1 MINLAESWAV
11 IPAAGMGSRLR
22 PHTHTTPKPLL
33 HVAGKPIL
41 GYILDEVVR
50 LGIRKVALVVG
61 YMGDQII
68 AFAEKEYH
76 NCEIVPVVQDN
87 QQGLGHAVFLTRE
100 WADGYPTLIIYGD
113 TIIEGDFSSA
123 VTVEADGTIGVQR
136 VEDPRRFGVVQV
148 DGKRINRLVEK
159 PEEFVSDLAIVG
171 INFVRRSD
179 LLFESLDKLM
189 QQNLRT
195 RGEYQ
200 LTDAFGL
207 MVEKGANLEAF
218 QVDHWFDCG
227 APDSLLETNR
237 HLLDHRASAVSREG
251 VILVPPVFVSDSAE
265 IEMSVL
271 GPYVSVGDGAK
282 VSHALIRDSIIG
294 EEARVTGCFLERS
307 LVGENAVVEA
317 GPRKLNVG
325 DSSEVSLY

>member
-1 MINLAESWAV
+1 
-11 IPAAGMGSRLR
+11 MGRRLR

-68 AFAEKEYH
+68 AFAEKEYR

-87 QQGLGHAVFLTRE
+87 QQGLGHAVFLTRK

-237 HLLDHRASAVSREG
+237 HLLDHRASVVSREG

-282 VSHALIRDSIIG
+282 VSHAVIRDSIIG

-307 LVGENAVVEA
+307 LVGANAVVEA

>member
-1 MINLAESWAV
+1 MIDLADSWAV

-41 GYILDEVVR
+41 GYILDKVVG

-61 YMGDQII
+61 YMGDQIVEY
-68 AFAEKEYH
+68 AEREYGS
-76 NCEIVPVVQDN
+76 CEIVPVIQDK

-100 WADGYPTLIIYGD
+100 WAEGHPTLIIYGD

-123 VTVEADGTIGVQR
+123 VSVEVDGAIGVQR
-136 VEDPRRFGVVQV
+136 VEDPRRFGVVKV
-148 DGKRINRLVEK
+148 EGKRITRLVEK

-171 INFVRRSD
+171 INYIRRSE

-195 RGEYQ
+195 QGEYQ

-207 MVEKGANLEAF
+207 MVESGANLEAF

-227 APDSLLETNR
+227 APDALLETNR
-237 HLLDHRASAVSREG
+237 HLLDHRATVTTRDG
-251 VILVPPVFVSDSAE
+251 VILVPPVFVSESAV
-265 IEMSVL
+265 IEKSVL
-271 GPYVSVGDGAK
+271 GPYVSVGDGAR
-282 VSHALIRDSIIG
+282 VSDAVIRDSIIG
-294 EEARVTGCFLERS
+294 EGARVDGCFLERS
-307 LVGENAVVEA
+307 LVGANAVVEA

>member
-1 MINLAESWAV
+1 MIDLAESWAV
-11 IPAAGMGSRLR
+11 IPAAGVGSRLR

-41 GYILDEVVR
+41 GYILDEVVQ

-61 YMGDQII
+61 YMGDQIV

-113 TIIEGDFSSA
+113 TIIKGDFSSA

-237 HLLDHRASAVSREG
+237 HLLDHRASVVSREG
-251 VILVPPVFVSDSAE
+251 VILVPPVFVSNSAE

-282 VSHALIRDSIIG
+282 VSHAVIRDSIIG

-307 LVGENAVVEA
+307 LVGANAVVEA